1 MDCKTCKEI
10 RKQAEAT
17 ISRYAFEATLVSFEK
32 TIKRLWIVIIIL
44 ILLLAGSNA
53 AWIYYESQFADE
65 SWTYEATADNGSNA
79 IANGDGEVYFYGG
92 SRESDAS
99 ETDAEDG
106 R

>member
-17 ISRYAFEATLVSFEK
+17 ISRYAFESTMVSFEN

-44 ILLLAGSNA
+44 ILLLAGTNA
-53 AWIYYESQFADE
+53 AWIYYESQFIDE

-79 IANGDGEVYFYGG
+79 IANGEGEVYFYGG
-92 SRESDAS
+92 ESESDPPQ
-99 ETDAEDG
+99 TDAQDG